1 MGELD
6 RIRREYTRR
15 AQDPELCE
23 RYSPFHQDALFA
35 LQTRERVI
43 LRMLQGEGY
52 RSLAG
57 FELLEVGCGHGGVL
71 LDLLR
76 WGADPSR
83 LHGCDLLSERV
94 AIARRRLPPSTSLS
108 VADGCALPYPDA
120 RFELVLLF
128 TVLTSVLDETL
139 RRSIS
144 QEVWRVL
151 RPGGAILL
159 YDFRYQG
166 PNRAVRA
173 IHPREMESLFPEG
186 ELRHQR
192 VTLAPPIARRLARW
206 SWLGSEL
213 LHVVPWLRTHD
224 VLLIRR
230 AEARYA

>member
-15 AQDPELCE
+15 AQDPELCD
-23 RYSPFHQDALFA
+23 RYSPFYQDALFT
-35 LQTRERVI
+35 LQTRERAI
-43 LRMLQGEGY
+43 LRMLRREGY
-52 RSLAG
+52 HSLAS

-83 LHGCDLLSERV
+83 LNGCDLLPERV
-94 AIARRRLPPSTSLS
+94 VMARRRLPASTSLS
-108 VADGCALPYPDA
+108 VADGGALPYPDA
-120 RFELVLLF
+120 RFDLVLLF

-151 RPGGAILL
+151 RPHGAILS
-159 YDFRYQG
+159 YDFRTQG

-173 IHPREMESLFPEG
+173 IHPREMEELFPEG
-186 ELRHQR
+186 DFRHQR
-192 VTLAPPIARRLARW
+192 VTLAPPIARRLARR

-224 VLLIRR
+224 LILIRK